1 VRPFRYSPLPA
12 NVVFGFGTV
21 AALREE
27 VERLG
32 CKRALVVTTAEQSA
46 LGDLAKTHLG
56 PAFAGLFAQATM
68 HTPVEV
74 SERALGYA
82 REVKADCVVGLG
94 GGSTTGLAKALALR
108 TDMPQ
113 VVVPT
118 TYAGSEATPILG
130 ETAGG
135 QKTTQRS
142 MKVLPETIIYDV
154 DLTMSLPKRLSAV
167 SGMNAIA
174 HAVEGLYAKELDPVI
189 ALLAQDGIR
198 ALVKALPVINDR
210 PDDREARSDA
220 LYGAWA
226 CGAVLG
232 AVGMALHH
240 KLCHVL
246 GGSFNLPHAET
257 HAIVLPHVAAYN
269 RRYAPDAL
277 ARVAAA
283 LGAAD
288 AAAGLYDLNRRLGIP
303 LALKEIGMPEDG
315 IDKAVAAA
323 VASPYWNPGPVEA
336 EPLRRLLRNA
346 YEGQAPEGF
355 A

>member
-32 CKRALVVTTAEQSA
+32 CKRALVVTTPEQSG

-56 PAFAGLFAQATM
+56 PVFAGLFTQAQM

-74 SERALGYA
+74 SERALGLA
-82 REVKADCVVGLG
+82 REVRADCVVGLG
-94 GGSTTGLAKALALR
+94 GGSTTGLCKALALR

-135 QKTTQRS
+135 QKTTQRT
-142 MKVLPETIIYDV
+142 MKVLPETIVYDV

-174 HAVEGLYAKELDPVI
+174 HAVEGLYAKDVDPII

-198 ALVKALPVINDR
+198 ALVKALPVINDK
-210 PDDREARSDA
+210 PDDRDARSDA

-226 CGAVLG
+226 CGTVLG

-269 RRYAPDAL
+269 RRYAPDAM

-283 LGAAD
+283 IGAAD

-303 LALKEIGMPEDG
+303 LALKDIGMPEDG
-315 IDKAVAAA
+315 IDKVAAAA

-336 EPLRRLLRNA
+336 GPLRRLLKNA
-346 YEGQAPEGF
+346 YEGRPPENF
-355 A
+355 

>member
-1 VRPFRYSPLPA
+1 
-12 NVVFGFGTV
+12 
-21 AALREE
+21 
-27 VERLG
+27 
-32 CKRALVVTTAEQSA
+32 
-46 LGDLAKTHLG
+46 
-56 PAFAGLFAQATM
+56 
-68 HTPVEV
+68 
-74 SERALGYA
+74 
-82 REVKADCVVGLG
+82 
-94 GGSTTGLAKALALR
+94 
-108 TDMPQ
+108 
-113 VVVPT
+113 
-118 TYAGSEATPILG
+118 
-130 ETAGG
+130 
-135 QKTTQRS
+135 
-142 MKVLPETIIYDV
+142 
-154 DLTMSLPKRLSAV
+154 
-167 SGMNAIA
+167 MNAIA

-269 RRYAPDAL
+269 RRHAPDAL

-283 LGAAD
+283 LDAAD

-315 IDKAVAAA
+315 IDKAVVAA

-346 YEGQAPEGF
+346 YEGQAPENF
-355 A
+355 

>member
-269 RRYAPDAL
+269 RRHAPDAL

-283 LGAAD
+283 LDAAD

-315 IDKAVAAA
+315 IDKAVVAA

-346 YEGQAPEGF
+346 YEGQAPENF
-355 A
+355 

>member
-1 VRPFRYSPLPA
+1 MRPFRYSPLPA

-269 RRYAPDAL
+269 RRHAPDAL

-315 IDKAVAAA
+315 IDKAVVAA

-346 YEGQAPEGF
+346 YEGQAPENF
-355 A
+355 

>member
-269 RRYAPDAL
+269 RRHAPDAL

-315 IDKAVAAA
+315 IDKTVAAA

-346 YEGQAPEGF
+346 YDGKAPE

>member
-1 VRPFRYSPLPA
+1 MRPFRYSPLPA

-21 AALREE
+21 AALRDE

-32 CKRALVVTTAEQSA
+32 CSHALVVTTPEQGA
-46 LGDLAKTHLG
+46 LGDLAKSHLG
-56 PAFAGLFAQATM
+56 PVFAGLFSGAQM
-68 HTPVEV
+68 HTPVDV
-74 SERALGYA
+74 SEKALAYA
-82 REVKADCVVGLG
+82 REVEADCVVGLG

-113 VVVPT
+113 IVVPT

-135 QKTTQRS
+135 QKTTQRT

-154 DLTMSLPKRLSAV
+154 DLTMSLPRRLSAV

-174 HAVEGLYAKELDPVI
+174 HAVEALYARELDPVI

-198 ALVKALPVINDR
+198 ALVKALPVINQK
-210 PDDREARSDA
+210 PDDRDARSDA

-226 CGAVLG
+226 CGTCLG

-257 HAIVLPHVAAYN
+257 HAIVLPHVVAYN
-269 RRYAPDAL
+269 RRYAPEAIAL
-277 ARVAAA
+277 VAAA
-283 LGAAD
+283 IGTPD
-288 AAAGLYDLNRRLGIP
+288 AAAGLYDLNRKLGIP
-303 LALKEIGMPEDG
+303 LALKDIGMPADG
-315 IDKAVAAA
+315 IDKAVASA
-323 VASPYWNPGPVEA
+323 VASPYWNPGPVQA
-336 EPLRRLLRNA
+336 EPLRALLRNA
-346 YEGQAPEGF
+346 YEGRAPEEII
-355 A
+355 